1 MNTFILFVFFLL
13 FCVIIGLLC
22 WNIYSQYLFS
32 KKETELLNRLMSKSY
47 AEYVALTPKVEE
59 KKEETPKTTAPDL
72 SEFEED
78 WSIPEGELK

>member
-1 MNTFILFVFFLL
+1 MNNFWFFLCFL
-13 FCVIIGLLC
+13 LLIG
-22 WNIYSQYLFS
+22 WNIVSFIYFG
-32 KKETELLNRLMSKSY
+32 KKLSELLNRLMSKSY

-59 KKEETPKTTAPDL
+59 KKEETSKTTAPDL

>member
-1 MNTFILFVFFLL
+1 MSNFWFFLCFL
-13 FCVIIGLLC
+13 LLIG
-22 WNIYSQYLFS
+22 WNIVSFIYFG
-32 KKETELLNRLMSKSY
+32 KKLSELLNRLMSKSY

-59 KKEETPKTTAPDL
+59 KKEETSKTTAPDL